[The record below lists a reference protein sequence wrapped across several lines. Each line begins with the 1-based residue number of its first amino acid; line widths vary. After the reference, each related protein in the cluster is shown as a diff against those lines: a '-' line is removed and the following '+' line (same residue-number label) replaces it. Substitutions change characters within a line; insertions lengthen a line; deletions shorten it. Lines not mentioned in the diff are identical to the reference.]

1 MKKKFRK
8 TEPDFFSECRKWNKW
23 RKGKKW
29 GKLKGSMTCNIHIN
43 WNLCQFQERTCWTR
57 TKLFSLV
64 AVPRPTCLGGAFL
77 SVDWPVF
84 LDRFTRRRLCRIRG
98 ERQSCFIW
106 RRKFYS
112 SKSFLFTKKWS
123 VANCGCFFSN
133 PIFEVWDSSRQALH
147 DSQFKETEQW
157 TGLGRGSRSFDRGTE
172 YKHSFSTLEGVSWGR
187 LGIWIGRRGVL
198 VVSGKRPGTDKL
210 WTLCHLACQGMP
222 WNKRWWLGGGRS
234 GHLCLDL
241 CPPIQTLGVC
251 SLQTDLNSRWELQ
264 REPHNLGNHIRY
276 TCSQHIMPEC

>member
-23 RKGKKW
+23 RRKGKKW

-77 SVDWPVF
+77 SVHWPVF
-84 LDRFTRRRLCRIRG
+84 LDRFTRRRRLCRIRG

-112 SKSFLFTKKWS
+112 SRSFFVYKKWS
-123 VANCGCFFSN
+123 VANCGCFF
-133 PIFEVWDSSRQALH
+133 
-147 DSQFKETEQW
+147 FKPHILSV
-157 TGLGRGSRSFDRGTE
+157 GLFPTSFAFT
-172 YKHSFSTLEGVSWGR
+172 V
-187 LGIWIGRRGVL
+187 
-198 VVSGKRPGTDKL
+198 
-210 WTLCHLACQGMP
+210 
-222 WNKRWWLGGGRS
+222 
-234 GHLCLDL
+234 
-241 CPPIQTLGVC
+241 
-251 SLQTDLNSRWELQ
+251 
-264 REPHNLGNHIRY
+264 
-276 TCSQHIMPEC
+276 